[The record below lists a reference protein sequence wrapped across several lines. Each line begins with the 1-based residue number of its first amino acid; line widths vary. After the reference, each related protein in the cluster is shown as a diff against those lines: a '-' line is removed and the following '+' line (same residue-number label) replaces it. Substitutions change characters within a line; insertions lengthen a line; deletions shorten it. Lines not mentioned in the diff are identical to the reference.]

1 MSTASPTDT
10 ASTESSS
17 VSTESSVTEQSS
29 VEQSSA
35 EQSSVEQSSAEQSS
49 AEQSS
54 AEQSS
59 VEQDEDIDYNLI
71 LELGDKV
78 VVKSEKYGEV
88 VGLIY
93 YRSAE
98 RISILPV
105 GLTNTLISFARTE
118 EDDFLPEDG
127 VTETV
132 ILKKHLYD
140 TFVKQQDFRV
150 GQILQGVDKEGAK
163 GASYTVL
170 SINEEEDSMVVQ
182 EESGQSIPL
191 EFSGVGIPE
200 DVPFVILRLM
210 GLVKTEG
217 EAAEAAA
224 AAVTAEAEEEEEG
237 EEGEEGEEEEGEP
250 QVVIQVLGQVSVPLY
265 EELEEIKAAKQVIPD
280 TLQKISAINDFI
292 NIYEPHLQKDPRIL
306 RRNRIL
312 VETLFKM
319 KQDIIAFRD
328 DGTIKGLKPVT
339 VHTLMELL
347 EKTDVP
353 LGRHVLDMRKRLY
366 KLTGRKE
373 LTSFHEPTVKGGE
386 TEVFIKPFYDELKAV
401 IANQSATV
409 STIVVG
415 DQQKHIPTYLQE
427 QKDYQ
432 AYERPWIPS
441 DREATRVVRARRDMD
456 VFRSILPDMDARTL
470 DGNVPGPVL
479 DYVQYG
485 MERALKTT
493 YRKSTKEDL
502 YATGSR
508 KQALLS
514 AEGATALF
522 YLLFPLSVA
531 SSLGTTRTGSLAL
544 DAGRSRVK
552 TQSIPKIFKALGGI
566 QDVATP
572 QTIVAIGIT
581 GNTMGNIGIAQYLE
595 GVSIPALGIGDTH
608 IPLADLGLD
617 QVDVTTET
625 LTVLQTKI
633 SAYQAQLLT
642 TIRVLREGVPKEDVL
657 PTPNPMIPLDN
668 PIFSDL
674 PRSEP
679 ILAEDLVEFTT
690 YNPTLASSD
699 VATFAYLL
707 QKHGDLFQ
715 AVLGQTSLY
724 VATERSKAVR
734 LFHLHAILKEQRI
747 LQNEADRGLPP
758 KPNYCEHVANL
769 RDIRKLENEAERMT
783 WMVKFIA
790 HYQGGRD
797 GNWINC
803 RLCKQHLLCVHERL
817 LIQAFLNSNENEL
830 IQKEIILNFAGGI
843 FQGNYSC
850 RNCGQPIR
858 EIEYDT
864 NLQYDE
870 SGKPMM
876 GRAAL
881 TDEAFVREDE
891 LDRIIAIPL
900 QEESTLFTNTI
911 DKGYYNIVKELSE
924 RLGIALSS
932 EGFKK
937 IVRQVSDLVKSLPS
951 KDAFAEREAQRKEA
965 AEAARKKFVPRS
977 YTRILA
983 RNTICSAAM
992 FLFLDIQTAIPDYR
1006 VHHTL
1011 PNCKPGFQGFPL
1023 SGTKDDVQG
1032 LTYVACAVATVT
1044 RRVAPWT
1051 QTEFQEGKTLDDR
1064 IYAIRLLMMDMLD
1077 KTLAESLTLKQD
1089 IAAKLT
1095 YLKDLNDKKPRKDI
1109 EGANVDVIPEGF
1121 LPSMVVPLG
1130 AEQAATEEG
1139 AIVPEVAVN
1148 TPRQAARAWIRQS
1161 NQYAKETVE
1170 RSRNLLNI
1178 EVTCCTTNIQD
1189 PGSFWNKEGLPA
1201 LPIRSLQPRIL
1212 VRAQQVSFVPRI
1224 SDQLSGTFP
1233 AVEELKD
1240 VSYRLYLNVC
1250 ASGPNKG
1257 RPHEPGLTY
1266 KCYLCGFEFGE
1277 NPRVLDH
1284 DEGKLAVERQELGT
1298 TPEEFAA
1305 LLDDVNRH
1313 NQVVIKHP
1321 SPPVKWDVTIEAF
1334 LTMDPPPVED
1344 WETLLRTTLT
1354 ELKRISSGSGSPLNV
1369 GDVAI
1374 ANADLS
1380 VAVQE
1385 HEQAIIRS
1393 LRGNV
1398 KSVQTTMDNLGILA
1412 RLPWNNFVEVLEI
1425 YFIVPFKKIVTGFT
1439 EADVPLSSKNLTKKF
1454 SPAHLEALN
1463 KMLAADNIIFN
1474 FFYPS
1479 KLNQTCPF
1487 ALSKL
1492 SQFVDQMS
1500 VIVSFKN
1507 RIQRRYF
1514 VSDTTFDYI
1523 QQLLVYGPIK
1533 ALFDADDV
1541 PEETFQAFAALV
1553 PRQDDQEQEEG
1564 EQPPVQS
1571 VEQQDVTLKY
1581 LIQLVG
1587 MSINNF
1593 KKQQLSYNEEELR
1606 TLIHAR
1612 NEMEAIDIVNKYVQ
1626 MSDEERAIDTVNR
1639 RLGIGEKWSVGGT
1652 KVIWQY
1658 DADHYDREVEERAA
1672 AGIGGGDYDTYGVDM
1687 GEGGYD
1693 QGGNNPYDDDGG
1705 EGGGGD

>member
-10 ASTESSS
+10 ASTESTSS
-17 VSTESSVTEQSS
+17 EQSSIVSTEPSSSEQSS
-29 VEQSSA
+29 VEQSSV
-35 EQSSVEQSSAEQSS
+35 EQSSSEQNTSSEQSSAEQSP
-49 AEQSS
+49 
-54 AEQSS
+54 
-59 VEQDEDIDYNLI
+59 VEQEEEIDYSLI

-105 GLTNTLISFARTE
+105 GLTNTLISFERTE

-150 GQILQGVDKEGAK
+150 GQILQGVDKAGAK

-182 EESGQSIPL
+182 EESGQSITL
-191 EFSGVGIPE
+191 EFSGVGIPD

-210 GLVKTEG
+210 GLVKTED
-217 EAAEAAA
+217 EAAA
-224 AAVTAEAEEEEEG
+224 VADAAAEAEEEGEDDEEG
-237 EEGEEGEEEEGEP
+237 EESDAEVEEP
-250 QVVIQVLGQVSVPLY
+250 QIVIQVLGQVSVPLY
-265 EELEEIKAAKQVIPD
+265 EELEEIKAAKQIIPD

-319 KQDIIAFRD
+319 KQDIINFRD

-347 EKTDVP
+347 EKTEVP
-353 LGRHVLDMRKRLY
+353 LGRHVLDIRKRLY
-366 KLTGRKE
+366 KLTDRRE
-373 LTSFHEPTVKGGE
+373 LQSFHDPTVKGGE
-386 TEVFIKPFYDELKAV
+386 TEVFIKPFYDELKAI

-415 DQQKHIPTYLQE
+415 DQQKHIPTYLHE
-427 QKDYQ
+427 QRDYQ

-441 DREATRVVRARRDMD
+441 GREATRVVRARHDMEI
-456 VFRSILPDMDARTL
+456 FRSILPDMDARTL
-470 DGNVPGPVL
+470 DGAVPGPVL
-479 DYVQYG
+479 DYVHYG

-502 YATGSR
+502 YTTGSR

-544 DAGRSRVK
+544 DAGRSHFK
-552 TQSIPKIFKALGGI
+552 TQSIPEIFKTLGGI

-617 QVDVTTET
+617 QVDMTTET
-625 LTVLQTKI
+625 LSVLQAKI

-642 TIRVLREGVPKEDVL
+642 TIRVLREGVPKEEVL

-668 PIFSDL
+668 PIFSEL

-679 ILAEDLVEFTT
+679 LLAEDLLEFTT

-715 AVLGQTSLY
+715 AVLGQTPLY

-734 LFHLHAILKEQRI
+734 LFHLHAIQKEQRL

-758 KPNYCEHVANL
+758 EPNHCEHVANL
-769 RDIRKLENEAERMT
+769 RDIRKLENETERMT

-790 HYQGGRD
+790 YYQGGRD

-843 FQGNYSC
+843 FQGHYSC

-881 TDEAFVREDE
+881 TDETFVREDE
-891 LDRIIAIPL
+891 LDQIIAIPL
-900 QEESTLFTNTI
+900 QEESTLFTNTT

-932 EGFKK
+932 AAFKK

-951 KDAFAEREAQRKEA
+951 KEAFTEREAQRKEA

-1006 VHHTL
+1006 IHHTL

-1023 SGTKDDVQG
+1023 SGTKDDVLG

-1089 IAAKLT
+1089 MAAKLT

-1109 EGANVDVIPEGF
+1109 EGANIDVIPEGF

-1170 RSRNLLNI
+1170 RSRNLLST
-1178 EVTCCTTNIQD
+1178 EVTCCSTNIQI
-1189 PGSFWNKEGLPA
+1189 PGSFWDKEGLPV
-1201 LPIRSLQPRIL
+1201 LPVRSLQPRIL

-1233 AVEELKD
+1233 SVEELKD

-1266 KCYLCGFEFGE
+1266 KCYLCGFAFGE
-1277 NPRVLDH
+1277 DPRALDH
-1284 DEGKLAVERQELGT
+1284 DEGKLAVERQELGK

-1305 LLDDVNRH
+1305 LLDDVNRL
-1313 NQVVIKHP
+1313 NQVVIKYP
-1321 SPPVKWDVTIEAF
+1321 LPPVKWDVTMEAF
-1334 LTMDPPPVED
+1334 LTMEPPPVEE
-1344 WETLLRTTLT
+1344 WETLLRTTMT
-1354 ELKRISSGSGSPLNV
+1354 ELRRISSGSGSPLNE

-1380 VAVQE
+1380 VAVQTY
-1385 HEQAIIRS
+1385 EQAIIRS
-1393 LRGNV
+1393 LRGHV
-1398 KSVQTTMDNLGILA
+1398 KSVQTTMENLGILA

-1425 YFIVPFKKIVTGFT
+1425 YFIVPFKKIVSGFT
-1439 EADVPLSSKNLTKKF
+1439 EVDVPLTSKPLTKNF
-1454 SPAHLEALN
+1454 SPAHIEALN

-1479 KLNQTCPF
+1479 KLNQSCPF

-1492 SQFVDQMS
+1492 SRFVDQMS
-1500 VIVSFKN
+1500 AIVSFKN

-1514 VSDTTFDYI
+1514 VSDTSFDYI
-1523 QQLLVYGPIK
+1523 QQLLLYGPIK
-1533 ALFDADDV
+1533 TLLDADDI
-1541 PEETFQAFAALV
+1541 PEEAYQAFSALV
-1553 PRQDDQEQEEG
+1553 PQEEDQERND
-1564 EQPPVQS
+1564 
-1571 VEQQDVTLKY
+1571 EQQDVSLKY

-1612 NEMEAIDIVNKYVQ
+1612 NEMEAMDIVNKYVQ

-1658 DADHYDREVEERAA
+1658 DPDHYDREVEERAA
-1672 AGIGGGDYDTYGVDM
+1672 AGIGGGGYDMYGMDM

-1693 QGGNNPYDDDGG
+1693 QGGNNPFDDDGG
-1705 EGGGGD
+1705 EGGD